1 MVCIRSGARKMQI
14 LLKIARGKSK
24 SRNCE
29 KCDKTFSNDGDL
41 VNHTQEHIQDLHVNN
56 KEVDKLASKSTLP
69 FP

>member
-1 MVCIRSGARKMQI
+1 MNIAIPRAWEVKELKMQI

-56 KEVDKLASKSTLP
+56 KEVPVSGE
-69 FP
+69 